1 MIIDASQLVQ
11 PVDPP
16 HFATL
21 GRAEAECFRSR
32 DEKGAVGPSLHTR
45 ERVFGSGRKCMG
57 ACGQGLGWLFE
68 DLASRNEDA
77 CLPSSSQRN
86 LS

>member
-11 PVDPP
+11 LVDPP
-16 HFATL
+16 HFATP
-21 GRAEAECFRSR
+21 AEAECFRSQ
-32 DEKGAVGPSLHTR
+32 DEKGTVGPSLHTR
-45 ERVFGSGRKCMG
+45 EWVFGSGRKCMG

-77 CLPSSSQRN
+77 CLP
-86 LS
+86 